1 MSAVTG
7 RLRNRLTYAN
17 VMSTLA
23 VFVAL
28 GGASYAA
35 TQLPRNSVGPKQL
48 RKGAVTGAK
57 VKPHSLTGI
66 DLNLAKLGT
75 VPAAAHAATADSA
88 GHAASADSAGHATSA
103 DSAQSAAI
111 ARSLAPAEPSRLVGA
126 PGQPPFLDGT
136 HNGEIP
142 GGAAMPQPAAFYK
155 DQEGIVHLEGA
166 VKVGSTGL
174 LFNLPPGYRPARGT
188 ILYFPQPEEQ
198 ILLVLGEGV
207 NLEGLREGDV
217 TAAGALAGKDAF
229 LGSIT
234 FRAAS

>member
-1 MSAVTG
+1 MSALAR

-17 VMSTLA
+17 VMATLA
-23 VFVAL
+23 LFVAL

-35 TQLPRNSVGPKQL
+35 TQLPRNSVGAKQL
-48 RKGAVTGAK
+48 KKGAVTGAK
-57 VKPHSLTGI
+57 VKPHSLTGTA
-66 DLNLAKLGT
+66 LNLAKLGT
-75 VPAAAHAATADSA
+75 VPSAAHAGIADSA

-103 DSAQSAAI
+103 DSAQSAAV
-111 ARSLAPAEPSRLVGA
+111 AQSLAPPEPTRLVGA

-142 GGAAMPQPAAFYK
+142 GGFAVPQPAGFYK

-198 ILLVLGEGV
+198 IVLVLGEGV
-207 NLEGLREGDV
+207 NVENLREGDV
-217 TAAGALAGKDAF
+217 TAAGALSGKDAF
-229 LGSIT
+229 LGGIT
-234 FRAAS
+234 FRAQS